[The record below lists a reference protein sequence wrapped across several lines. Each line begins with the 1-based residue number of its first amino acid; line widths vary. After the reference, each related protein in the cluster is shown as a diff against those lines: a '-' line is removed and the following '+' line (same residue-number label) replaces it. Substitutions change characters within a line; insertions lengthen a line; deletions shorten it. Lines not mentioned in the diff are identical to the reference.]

1 MPPSDPANLHDALTR
16 IAETAK
22 QSFDADFSYVLAI
35 NPITEWVIEPNAEHK
50 PKLPDFDYQYL
61 ESLAQGY
68 NVPALCFWMKLTG
81 GRLKAFFWSQHGMEA
96 RTYSPEEVTD
106 ALFHKKAFFFH
117 PAESILNQLE
127 EPMLAAA

>member
-1 MPPSDPANLHDALTR
+1 MLTIVRESRSAIASIYIPARVADDEFNLR
-16 IAETAK
+16 
-22 QSFDADFSYVLAI
+22 
-35 NPITEWVIEPNAEHK
+35 
-50 PKLPDFDYQYL
+50 QYL
-61 ESLAQGY
+61 ENLAQGY
-68 NVPALCFWMKLTG
+68 NVPALCFWMKLSG